1 LNVFFV
7 PFKILIINSRL
18 TFLCQGGAKDPFKYV
33 AAEFY
38 DGPDKAS
45 PNVLNNQALL
55 TNYIS
60 LLTPNMQLAPQ
71 PRTADKKTI
80 RIACKIHAFLL
91 ETKQSLTEAEIRGQI
106 GDNTGTGTA
115 LRYSIAQ
122 QVVIHLR
129 IYHHRF
135 CPGYLSTSG
144 SFRKMD

>member
-1 LNVFFV
+1 M
-7 PFKILIINSRL
+7 NSRL
-18 TFLCQGGAKDPFKYV
+18 IFLCQGGAKDPFKYV

-91 ETKQSLTEAEIRGQI
+91 EAKVSMTEAEIRHVI
-106 GDNTGTGTA
+106 GDNPGTGAA
-115 LRYSIAQ
+115 LRYR
-122 QVVIHLR
+122 L
-129 IYHHRF
+129 
-135 CPGYLSTSG
+135 PGVYWC
-144 SFRKMD
+144 